1 MFINKLSF
9 NWFFLLG
16 FPFRFHLKRNALLEN
31 KMLRTTGLIHHLL
44 IPFSYPHWQSLLF
57 QAVLCCSVSSF
68 QTRYHHSDQP
78 ALTWKI
84 VVVQSI
90 CCVWLFSASWTVACQ
105 TSLSFT
111 ISQSLL
117 KFMSIESMMLS
128 NHLIICHPFLLLPSI
143 FPSMRVFSNE
153 LALCIRWLKYWSF
166 SFSVSPSNEY
176 SELISFRI
184 DWSNLLAIQQ
194 TLKSLF
200 QHHNS
205 KASKPENWAH
215 TKMVICKNDLRCVC
229 WGWGYILPSSLSEPT
244 ERIKSFTVT
253 FLALWHQKNLSEV
266 TFS

>member
-1 MFINKLSF
+1 MSVS
-9 NWFFLLG
+9 LLPPG
-16 FPFRFHLKRNALLEN
+16 LQH
-31 KMLRTTGLIHHLL
+31 TGLLCFPL
-44 IPFSYPHWQSLLF
+44 SPH
-57 QAVLCCSVSSF
+57 C
-68 QTRYHHSDQP
+68 
-78 ALTWKI
+78 
-84 VVVQSI
+84 
-90 CCVWLFSASWTVACQ
+90 
-105 TSLSFT
+105 LSM
-111 ISQSLL
+111 SLL

-253 FLALWHQKNLSEV
+253 FLAL
-266 TFS
+266 